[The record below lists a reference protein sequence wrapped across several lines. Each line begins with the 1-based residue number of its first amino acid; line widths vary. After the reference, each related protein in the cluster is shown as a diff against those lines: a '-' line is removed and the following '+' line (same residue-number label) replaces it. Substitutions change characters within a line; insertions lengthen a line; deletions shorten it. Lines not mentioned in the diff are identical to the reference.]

1 MLNFKFWVFCRRAK
15 LFRFASESDPPEWKE
30 RGIGEVRLLKHK
42 SSKRVRL
49 LMRRDKTHKICA
61 NHYCENTTYTNVV
74 SVFAYQ
80 SMLLNFLLSLV
91 TKEMTLLPSA
101 GSDRAWVWTVLA
113 DFADEEPKM
122 EQLAIR
128 LKNAESK

>member
-1 MLNFKFWVFCRRAK
+1 
-15 LFRFASESDPPEWKE
+15 
-30 RGIGEVRLLKHK
+30 
-42 SSKRVRL
+42 
-49 LMRRDKTHKICA
+49 MRIQYIH
-61 NHYCENTTYTNVV
+61 YTNVV

-80 SMLLNFLLSLV
+80 NMLLNFVLSLV

-128 LKNAESK
+128 LKNAESKCYCLFKITT